1 MGDPGAEA
9 PDGASSPKR
18 PARKR
23 RSAAADPDA
32 SSVVAA
38 MEMAGDMAEQSD
50 HGRALEDD
58 RAPTGPV
65 SLVTPTAAAWA
76 ASNLGLAAAAPTL
89 SDPRPSTLSDPRPT
103 MLDEPRPPEPAVAGP
118 TRELALLLIEDV
130 PQVADRVRELLR
142 SQSAYRLV
150 SVVSDGRRAEEA
162 VEEHRPDVVLV
173 DTLLQGRVKGPA
185 VIERLRRSRNPL
197 PCVAL
202 AIPDRPLERP
212 TRESVDAVLELPFG
226 TFDLVRAIRAAVEAG
241 AARNPTLAS
250 RVVAVFS
257 AKGGVGKTTISL
269 NLAVALQEAG
279 LRTALVDG
287 SLQFADIR
295 RMLGAPDHLPSII
308 DMPTDSVRASDLGE
322 VMVPGP
328 AGVDVLLAPPRLEQG
343 ELVSTRDLDKILDM
357 LRRSY
362 HAVVIDTPSSLGETT
377 LAMLDAADVIIQ
389 VVTPETA
396 ALDITRLAS
405 EAFAGIGYPRSKLQ
419 LLLNRADA
427 QGPVTPTQVHG
438 MFGRDPDH
446 VVTSDWALVARS
458 NAQGMP
464 FVMVDPMARVSGDLR
479 RVAERVGVVV
489 GAQPRTSSE
498 GLRRRGRG

>member
-1 MGDPGAEA
+1 VPPPPG
-9 PDGASSPKR
+9 P
-18 PARKR
+18 
-23 RSAAADPDA
+23 
-32 SSVVAA
+32 
-38 MEMAGDMAEQSD
+38 
-50 HGRALEDD
+50 LI
-58 RAPTGPV
+58 
-65 SLVTPTAAAWA
+65 TPTAAALA
-76 ASNLGLAAAAPTL
+76 EALLAAPPPPTSASALEAPTL
-89 SDPRPSTLSDPRPT
+89 A
-103 MLDEPRPPEPAVAGP
+103 EPRPLQPAVTGP

-130 PQVADRVRELLR
+130 PQVADRIRELLR
-142 SQSAYRLV
+142 SQSTYRLV
-150 SVVSDGRRAEEA
+150 SVVTDGRRAEDA
-162 VEEHRPDVVLV
+162 VAEHRPDVVLV

-197 PCVAL
+197 PCVAI
-202 AIPDRPLERP
+202 AIPDRPLDRSA
-212 TRESVDAVLELPFG
+212 RGNVDAVLELPFG

-250 RVVAVFS
+250 RMVAVFS
-257 AKGGVGKTTISL
+257 AKGGVGKTTIAL
-269 NLAVALQEAG
+269 NLAVALREAG

-287 SLQFADIR
+287 SLQFGDLR
-295 RMLGAPDHLPSII
+295 RMLGAPDDLPSII

-328 AGVDVLLAPPRLEQG
+328 AGVDVLLAPPRIEQA

-377 LAMLDAADVIIQ
+377 LAMLDAADVILQ
-389 VVTPETA
+389 VVTPESA
-396 ALDITRLAS
+396 ALDVTRLAS

-427 QGPVTPTQVHG
+427 QGPVTPSHVHQV
-438 MFGRDPDH
+438 FGRDPDH

-464 FVMVDPMARVSGDLR
+464 FLMADPNARVSEDLR
-479 RVAERVGVVV
+479 CVAERVGVVV
-489 GAQPRTSSE
+489 GAEPRSASE
-498 GLRRRGRG
+498 SRRRGRRG